1 MALLHDPP
9 AVALDNVDEAV
20 TQAFVVPVIL
30 ATVGT
35 SIIEIEVVTTE
46 VQPKT
51 VLEKDIVEEPTETPV
66 TRPDELIV
74 ATLAL
79 LLLQVPPTE
88 VSDKVKVP
96 ATQPVV
102 APVMAP
108 KVGNGLIVNACVAM
122 AEQPEVTV

>member
-1 MALLHDPP
+1 M
-9 AVALDNVDEAV
+9 
-20 TQAFVVPVIL
+20 
-30 ATVGT
+30 
-35 SIIEIEVVTTE
+35 IEIEVVTTE

-51 VLEKDIVEEPTETPV
+51 VLEKDIVDEPTETPV
-66 TRPDELIV
+66 TRPEELIV

-108 KVGNGLIVNACVAM
+108 KVGNGLTVNERVAV